1 MDARPASKP
10 NRNPVL
16 SVLGK
21 RVRECRLAAGLSQER
36 LAHEALIDR
45 TYVSAV
51 ERGKANP
58 SVLTVANICHALG
71 IHLSELF
78 HPLDISER
86 PDGSRRAAPQ
96 RKQADVKK

>member
-1 MDARPASKP
+1 MDARPTSKP

-16 SVLGK
+16 TVLGK

-78 HPLDISER
+78 RPLDISEK
-86 PDGSRRAAPQ
+86 PDGSRRAAPL
-96 RKQADVKK
+96 RKQTGIRK